1 MKYKK
6 LLFTFSFLLA
16 NLVLFSQQIGNGFA
30 PAAINDFNK
39 ELLSGFYQGY
49 NALGEVDGGGWNHL
63 LNLRHSDPGNNHQ
76 LQIVSSYAENDKLFF
91 RKFARGLGSN
101 NPVWHEIATRGGNT
115 FNGNQSVNGTFFVS
129 TSSQEGG
136 KLSLVNPSKSSV
148 NGATEWAFYNMT
160 GGYGNS
166 LQFWNYGSGF
176 NEGPKFTILDGG
188 NVGIGTQQPSSKL
201 QINGGITLPVTA
213 GITETSEEGIS
224 PIANH
229 RFNYDGKYL
238 NHYGFGF
245 YSYSKSYDPGGIN
258 TYMAGYYGVDFFTND
273 TNRMKILFNGNVG
286 IGTVSPDQKLTVNG
300 TIHSKEVIVDTN
312 IAPDYVFQKYY
323 TGKSELKSDYRM
335 PTLTEIEDFTRKNN
349 HLPNVPSAKEMQ
361 ENGILVGEMSN
372 VLLQKVEELTLYI
385 IEQQKELER
394 LKKENSTQSKK
405 IEDME
410 RENENFQ
417 KLAMRITE
425 IENRLK

>member
-1 MKYKK
+1 MRFNKI
-6 LLFTFSFLLA
+6 LLTLSFLLI
-16 NLVLFSQQIGNGFA
+16 NTVSFSQQIGSGYASSLSN
-30 PAAINDFNK
+30 FNI
-39 ELLSGFYQGY
+39 ELPSGFYQGL
-49 NALGEVDGGGWNHL
+49 NPNGKVDPNSHDWNHL
-63 LNLRHSDPGNNHQ
+63 INLRHANPDNNSQ
-76 LQIVSSYAENDKLFF
+76 LQIASGYAENDRLFF
-91 RKFARGLGSN
+91 RKFARVLGSN
-101 NPVWHEIATRGGNT
+101 NPDWHEIATRGTNT
-115 FNGNQSVNGTFFVS
+115 FNGNQSVNGQLFVS
-129 TSSQEGG
+129 TSSPEGG

-213 GITETSEEGIS
+213 GTTETSEEGIS
-224 PIANH
+224 PIPNH

-245 YSYSKSYDPGGIN
+245 YSYSKSFDAGGIN
-258 TYMAGYYGVDFFTND
+258 TYMAGYYGVDFFTNA

-286 IGTVSPDQKLTVNG
+286 IGTTTPDQKLTVNG
-300 TIHSKEVIVDTN
+300 TIHSKEVIVDTS

-335 PTLTEIEDFTRKNN
+335 PTLAEIEDFTRKNN

-361 ENGILVGEMSN
+361 ENGILVAEMSN
-372 VLLQKVEELTLYI
+372 ILLQKVEELTLYI

-394 LKKENSTQSKK
+394 LKKEN
-405 IEDME
+405 D
-410 RENENFQ
+410 NF
-417 KLAMRITE
+417 KELSVRLTE
-425 IENRLK
+425 IESRLKN